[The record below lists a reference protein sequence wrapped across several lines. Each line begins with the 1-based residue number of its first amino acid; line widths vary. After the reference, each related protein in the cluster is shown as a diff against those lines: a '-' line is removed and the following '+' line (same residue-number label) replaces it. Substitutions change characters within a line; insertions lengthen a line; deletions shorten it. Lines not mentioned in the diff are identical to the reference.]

1 VPVGFH
7 IVRDDYRLAVESIV
21 YGPFAVLAAI
31 DLWYHCR
38 RATRSS

>member
-1 VPVGFH
+1 M
-7 IVRDDYRLAVESIV
+7 I

-31 DLWYHCR
+31 DLWYHRR